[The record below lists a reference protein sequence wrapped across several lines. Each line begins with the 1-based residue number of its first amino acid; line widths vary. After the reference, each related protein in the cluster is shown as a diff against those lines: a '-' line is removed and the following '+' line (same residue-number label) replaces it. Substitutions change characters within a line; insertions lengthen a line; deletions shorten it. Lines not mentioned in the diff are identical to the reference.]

1 MKWFCTMLKIGVY
14 IILIYTLIM
23 AMIEANARDLF
34 LSIMYGLLNQVAWL
48 YKPALFKQ
56 LDKDFK

>member
-1 MKWFCTMLKIGVY
+1 MLKIGVY